1 MPKRVAGKSFP
12 ISMLD
17 WWANAAVTSCR
28 LFGQRLDPCAEIPG
42 RERRLVV
49 SPRGERAF
57 PFCWEDPAPAPSH
70 GSHGRQAMDV
80 KPWTSRSPTAAI
92 APIGRRR
99 TRKRSAG
106 QFSERPFHK
115 RPKQSF
121 ERRPIRPRALLEP
134 RLRPNPTL
142 VGYRGGICGA
152 VSLAACPRT
161 VRMEPRQ

>member
-1 MPKRVAGKSFP
+1 MAEKSCS

-17 WWANAAVTSCR
+17 WRANAAVTSCR
-28 LFGQRLDPCAEIPG
+28 LFGQRFDPCADIPG

-57 PFCWEDPAPAPSH
+57 PFWWEDPAPAPSH
-70 GSHGRQAMDV
+70 GRQAMGV
-80 KPWTSRSPTAAI
+80 KVSDCAAI
-92 APIGRRR
+92 APIGRPR
-99 TRKRSAG
+99 TRKRCAE

-121 ERRPIRPRALLEP
+121 ERRPAPRSGPVGPRALLEP
-134 RLRPNPTL
+134 RLGPNPTL